1 MGWNC
6 TARIS
11 DIFDLVVVGGGCTGL
26 IAAVRQGKPVW
37 EVGGKDVEA
46 LL

>member
-1 MGWNC
+1 MELHRKNFG
-6 TARIS
+6 
-11 DIFDLVVVGGGCTGL
+11 DFDLVVVGGGCTGL
-26 IAAVRQGKPVW
+26 FTAVRQGKPVW

>member
-1 MGWNC
+1 MELHCKNFGH
-6 TARIS
+6 
-11 DIFDLVVVGGGCTGL
+11 FDLVVVGGGGTGL
-26 IAAVRQGKPVW
+26 FAAVRQGKPVC